1 MPSVRR
7 SERSPPPWR
16 LEAVVHMCRV
26 CGGRGRAQRHRWCGR
41 GGGRRRRARECARV
55 CACMSPKYIGITERF
70 FCPLIFRAQ
79 PVSNRAAP
87 VSNRAPPV
95 SDRPARFNPRP
106 ARFRPARRF
115 KPRPARF
122 RPTRRFKPR
131 PARFKTPGSPT
142 QLFAVSFPGPNQ
154 HRFAPSHDGQTSQV
168 GECRVELDSPQLQ
181 S

>member
-1 MPSVRR
+1 MRQPLLRTSVCTC
-7 SERSPPPWR
+7 
-16 LEAVVHMCRV
+16 AVCAVD
-26 CGGRGRAQRHRWCGR
+26 
-41 GGGRRRRARECARV
+41 GGGHSGTGGVAGVVAGDGVRERVRCGCAHV
-55 CACMSPKYIGITERF
+55 SPRYVGIGITERF
-70 FCPLIFRAQ
+70 FCPLFRAQ

-106 ARFRPARRF
+106 ARFKPARRF

-122 RPTRRFKPR
+122 KPARRFKPR
-131 PARFKTPGSPT
+131 PARFKTPG
-142 QLFAVSFPGPNQ
+142 AVSFPGPNR
-154 HRFAPSHDGQTSQV
+154 HGFASSHDNLTSQV